1 MGRGDSRKTQKVR
14 QRRAWRKKKA
24 RLAAKIAGGS
34 KKPAAPK
41 TSRPAGTTVTKK
53 KSTKE

>member
-1 MGRGDSRKTQKVR
+1 MGRGDSRKTAKVR

-24 RLAAKIAGGS
+24 RLTAKIAGG

-41 TSRPAGTTVTKK
+41 SARPAGTTVTKK